1 MLVGFGRKDFKLD
14 WSSFPVTANQP
25 QTQRLWTFSPRLRKS
40 SCLWAGRLTFS
51 CCTLCLYSSWQVW
64 IGLTVRTRSRVSLTN
79 RVLTQQKRH
88 YRGKWTVATKPTMH
102 WKPCLLYKVST
113 HHRCHWAEAFHSFPL
128 IIVTHVFPS
137 VHFWFSRNILH
148 STKNT
153 QKLQSCLQCMQRGVI
168 GAISFWAKKVGGVI
182 VADLKQY
189 FERRQAKSCF
199 IMLQEEV

>member
-64 IGLTVRTRSRVSLTN
+64 MGLTVRTRSRASLTN
-79 RVLTQQKRH
+79 RVFTQQKRH

-102 WKPCLLYKVST
+102 WKTLLV
-113 HHRCHWAEAFHSFPL
+113 
-128 IIVTHVFPS
+128 VQS
-137 VHFWFSRNILH
+137 VHSSSMSLSRSVSFVSSYYCHTRLPVCAFLIQQKHIAFNQKHTKAPEL
-148 STKNT
+148 ST
-153 QKLQSCLQCMQRGVI
+153 VY
-168 GAISFWAKKVGGVI
+168 A
-182 VADLKQY
+182 
-189 FERRQAKSCF
+189 ERSNWCDF
-199 IMLQEEV
+199 FLS

>member
-64 IGLTVRTRSRVSLTN
+64 MGLTVRTRSRASLTN
-79 RVLTQQKRH
+79 RVFTQQKRH

-102 WKPCLLYKVST
+102 WKTLLV
-113 HHRCHWAEAFHSFPL
+113 
-128 IIVTHVFPS
+128 VQS
-137 VHFWFSRNILH
+137 VHSSSMSLSRSVSFGRNILH